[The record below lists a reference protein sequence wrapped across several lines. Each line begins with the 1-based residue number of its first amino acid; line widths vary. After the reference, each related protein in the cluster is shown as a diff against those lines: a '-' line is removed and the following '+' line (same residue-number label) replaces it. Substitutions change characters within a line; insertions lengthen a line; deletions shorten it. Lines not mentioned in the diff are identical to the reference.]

1 MKRFGLILVV
11 LLWSAAAAL
20 AAGKSKTVV
29 VIDGAK
35 YYVHTVGKGETLYGL
50 ARTYGVGER
59 VILSLNPAAAGGLK
73 AGAKLKIPFTAE
85 AAGAPSERK
94 LRKTFDTHTVA
105 EGETLYAISR
115 RYAIPLGT
123 LIEDNPS
130 LDPIRLRPGERI
142 LVRRKERGTEPAGAV
157 QAQWES
163 YRENLNSV
171 ADEGYAYHMVAAGE
185 TFYALARRFGT
196 TEARLSELNGGLQ
209 PAGLKAGAIIKVPS
223 NGATRASAG
232 GTAPGK
238 PEDRRAGWPETRPA
252 RDAGGAAGTEPE
264 ADAAAQAEAARGKRT
279 EDATAPAEAIRG
291 ADGAARTRQDEAA
304 AWSVPAGTAETE
316 FGGFAPD
323 ALFGR
328 LPRTDSVGTGDT
340 TRLEVDFRPLGRGET
355 LRVALMLPLAVHG
368 VANANYLEFYQGFL
382 LGLDSVKRAGYS
394 VHVDLFNTERNAETV
409 RRIVEEDEAFRNAD
423 LVVGPVYEQPLEP
436 VVRFAELRGI
446 PVVSPLANIT
456 GIDSDVLFQMAPT
469 PERKYDK
476 AADLTDGSKQIT
488 LIYSDRTDREFE
500 AEIRSLIGDR
510 EYRKHHYVYEHASVV
525 ERRGKG
531 NSPSDLTPL
540 LQNTADN
547 VFVVMADNELD
558 VDRILAALASAY
570 TSIVSRGSTP
580 PRFVVL
586 GNARWNRYNN
596 LSREIFFKDHVVFLS
611 SYHAKRDSETV
622 LRFDSDYIRAFGSLP
637 TLYSYRGYDT
647 ALIFA
652 PAMFGDIRYD
662 LDGTDYTP
670 LQTTYTFGRSEG
682 RGNHVN
688 RNWTRVNYN
697 EDYTI
702 AIE

>member
-1 MKRFGLILVV
+1 MKRFSLILVM
-11 LLWSAAAAL
+11 LLWSAVFVF

-35 YYVHTVGKGETLYGL
+35 YYIHTVEKGETLYAL
-50 ARTYGVGER
+50 SKTYGVGEQ
-59 VILSLNPAAAGGLK
+59 VIVSLNPAVAGGLK
-73 AGAKLKIPFTAE
+73 AGGKLKIPFTAE
-85 AAGAPSERK
+85 AAGTPSERK

-105 EGETLYAISR
+105 KGETLYAISR

-130 LDPIRLRPGERI
+130 LDPIRLQPGERI
-142 LVRRKERGTEPAGAV
+142 LVRRKERGTEPVGAV

-171 ADEGYAYHMVAAGE
+171 AEEGYAYHMVHAGE

-196 TEARLSELNGGLQ
+196 TEAHLSALNGGLQ
-209 PAGLKAGAIIKVPS
+209 PADLKAGAIIKIPV
-223 NGATRASAG
+223 ASA
-232 GTAPGK
+232 
-238 PEDRRAGWPETRPA
+238 
-252 RDAGGAAGTEPE
+252 AAGPAPE
-264 ADAAAQAEAARGKRT
+264 NPAADSIRSGQNADRGF
-279 EDATAPAEAIRG
+279 
-291 ADGAARTRQDEAA
+291 DEF
-304 AWSVPAGTAETE
+304 VPNDLYGRFPLTDSLNMAETAR
-316 FGGFAPD
+316 F
-323 ALFGR
+323 
-328 LPRTDSVGTGDT
+328 
-340 TRLEVDFRPLGRGET
+340 EVDFSPLGRGET
-355 LRVALMLPLAVHG
+355 LRVALMLPLAVNG
-368 VANANYLEFYQGFL
+368 AANANYLEFYQGFL

-394 VHVDLFNTERNAETV
+394 VHVDLFNTERNAGTV
-409 RRIVEEDEAFRNAD
+409 RRIVEEDEALRSAD
-423 LVVGPVYEQPLEP
+423 LVVGPVYEQSLAP
-436 VVRFAELRGI
+436 VVRFAEQKGI

-456 GIDSDVLFQMAPT
+456 GIDSDVLFQMAPA
-469 PERKYDK
+469 PDRKYDK
-476 AADLTDGSKQIT
+476 AAGLIDGSKQLT
-488 LIYSDRTDREFE
+488 LIYSDRTDKEFE
-500 AEIRSLIGDR
+500 AEILALIGDT

-531 NSPSDLTPL
+531 NSPSDLSPL
-540 LQNTADN
+540 LHNSEDN

-596 LSREIFFKDHVVFLS
+596 ISREIFFKDHVVFLS
-611 SYHAKRDSETV
+611 TYHAKRDSEAV
-622 LRFDSDYIRAFGSLP
+622 RRFDSDYIRAFGSLP

-662 LDGTDYTP
+662 LEGADYTP
-670 LQTTYTFGRSEG
+670 LQTTYTFGQGERSD
-682 RGNHVN
+682 NHVN

-702 AIE
+702 TIE